1 MARVLIATASETTR
15 SWFAAFPARREG
27 VSIIDI
33 TRPDAALPARIQALD
48 PDLVVIDVADSDVET
63 VASTLESI
71 GDAAVDIVLLM
82 DGERRQVPP
91 SELLYPGVRAVLP
104 RQPTIDELEAAVRA
118 VEAGLIVVEPRVF
131 QALARHEDGA
141 STPRTTGSS
150 TIPEGLASGLSMQPL
165 TPREVEVLSA
175 LAEGHGNKGI
185 AARLGI
191 SEHTVKTHLAAIF
204 EKLGVSNRTEAVMA
218 GARLG
223 LLLL

>member
-1 MARVLIATASETTR
+1 MARVLVATASETTR
-15 SWFAAFPARREG
+15 SWFAAFPARRAG

-33 TRPDAALPARIQALD
+33 ARPGADFPARVHALD

-71 GDAAVDIVLLM
+71 GDAAVNMVLLL
-82 DGERRQVPP
+82 DGERRQAPP

-118 VEAGLIVVEPRVF
+118 VEAGFIVVEAGVF
-131 QALARHEDGA
+131 EALTRHEEGA
-141 STPRTTGSS
+141 STPRPTGSMV
-150 TIPEGLASGLSMQPL
+150 PEGLASDLSQPL

-204 EKLGVSNRTEAVMA
+204 EKLGASNRTEAVMA

>member
-1 MARVLIATASETTR
+1 MTRVLIATASETTR
-15 SWFAAFPARREG
+15 SWFAAFPARGEG
-27 VSIIDI
+27 VSIVDI
-33 TRPDAALPARIQALD
+33 ARPDAALPARIQALD

-71 GDAAVDIVLLM
+71 GDAMVDIVLLM

-131 QALARHEDGA
+131 QALARHDDGA
-141 STPRTTGSS
+141 STPRTTGS
-150 TIPEGLASGLSMQPL
+150 TITEGLATGLSMQPL

-204 EKLGVSNRTEAVMA
+204 EKLGASNRTEAVMA

>member
-1 MARVLIATASETTR
+1 MTRVLIATASETTR
-15 SWFAAFPARREG
+15 SWFAAFPARGEG
-27 VSIIDI
+27 VSIVDI
-33 TRPDAALPARIQALD
+33 ARPDAALPARIQALD

-71 GDAAVDIVLLM
+71 GDAMVDIVLLM

-104 RQPTIDELEAAVRA
+104 RQPTIDELGAAVRA

-131 QALARHEDGA
+131 QALARHDDGA
-141 STPRTTGSS
+141 STPRTTGS
-150 TIPEGLASGLSMQPL
+150 TITEGLATGLSMQPL

-204 EKLGVSNRTEAVMA
+204 EKLGASNRTEAVMA

>member
-1 MARVLIATASETTR
+1 VARVLIATASETTR
-15 SWFAAFPARREG
+15 SWFAAFPARPEG
-27 VSIIDI
+27 VSIVDI
-33 TRPDAALPARIQALD
+33 ARLDAALPARVQALD
-48 PDLVVIDVADSDVET
+48 PDLVIIDVADSDVET

-118 VEAGLIVVEPRVF
+118 VEAGLIVVAPGVF
-131 QALARHEDGA
+131 QALARHDDGA
-141 STPRTTGSS
+141 STPRTTSS
-150 TIPEGLASGLSMQPL
+150 TMPEGLATGLSMQRL

-204 EKLGVSNRTEAVMA
+204 EKLGASNRTEAVMA

-223 LLLL
+223 ILLL